1 MGGKWVYDDGREVP
15 DTFLTA
21 ADYPSKWSM
30 TVESSQVNEN
40 GPRTVIRG
48 TKATINLSDE
58 WEGPPSRQYAYAD
71 IVPESSYV
79 DEFVKKNHD
88 SLVRIDGVGNEGDLK
103 HVDNFLECVRTR
115 QQPNCHA
122 DLAYRTLIAT
132 DLSVR
137 SYRNGK
143 MYYFD
148 SEKEVVTE
156 KS

>member
-1 MGGKWVYDDGREVP
+1 MP

-21 ADYPSKWSM
+21 ADYPSKWSL

-40 GPRTVIRG
+40 GPATMIRG
-48 TKATINLSDE
+48 TKATIHLSDE
-58 WEGPPSRQYAYAD
+58 WEGPPSRQYSYAD
-71 IVPESSYV
+71 IIPESSYAE
-79 DEFVKKNHD
+79 EFVKQNRD

-103 HVDNFLECVRTR
+103 HVDNFLDCVRTR
-115 QQPNCHA
+115 KQPNCNA
-122 DLAYRTLIAT
+122 DIGYRTLIAT

-148 SEKEVVTE
+148 SEKEIVTE
-156 KS
+156 KA